1 MIDAEVALV
10 ASEGGPDLRL
20 CGRTALVGGE
30 VDVGVAVQDPIRD
43 EALKLLPVE
52 RQIPL
57 AEVVRLADPVQC
69 AQPLAV
75 LTPGYRT
82 SMARA

>member
-10 ASEGGPDLRL
+10 APEGGTELRI
-20 CGRTALVGGE
+20 CGRTALVGSE

-69 AQPLAV
+69 AQPLV
-75 LTPGYRT
+75 VRTSGYRT
-82 SMARA
+82 SMARV